1 MQEMVEE
8 KFMQEN
14 PFKGVLKLAV
24 DSKASDIHIK
34 TGCSVTLR
42 INSEL
47 VECDFL
53 ADNKSVS
60 QFIKIMLSA
69 ELEQRYK
76 DAGDVDL
83 SYVEEGIGRFRVNIH
98 RQRGESAVAMRHV
111 KSKILSFQE
120 LGLPAQ
126 IKKLAELERGIVFI
140 TGTTGSG
147 KSTTLASII
156 ESINQSKKRHIITIE
171 DPIEYEF
178 TDKESFIEQREVGL
192 DTVSFDSAFIHSL
205 RQDPDIIIV
214 GEMRSR
220 ESFDAALKAA
230 DTGHLIFST
239 LHTRNASQS
248 ISRILDFYEASEHLS
263 IRQAL
268 ASSLAAIVS
277 QRLIAR
283 ASGDGVIPAVE
294 IMFNNAIIQ
303 SLLRENKLDKLPPAI
318 EGSKGEGMQSFN
330 QSLVELV
337 DNTLI
342 SEEDA
347 LKNSDNPEALK
358 MYLKGV
364 FLGTESKILG

>member
-1 MQEMVEE
+1 
-8 KFMQEN
+8 
-14 PFKGVLKLAV
+14 
-24 DSKASDIHIK
+24 
-34 TGCSVTLR
+34 
-42 INSEL
+42 
-47 VECDFL
+47 
-53 ADNKSVS
+53 
-60 QFIKIMLSA
+60 MLSQ
-69 ELEQRYK
+69 ELEQKYHV
-76 DAGDVDL
+76 AGDVDL

-98 RQRGESAVAMRHV
+98 KQRGEAAIAMRHV
-111 KSKILSFQE
+111 KSRILNFQD
-120 LGLPAQ
+120 LGLPPQ
-126 IKKLAELERGIVFI
+126 IRKLTEFERGIVFI

-147 KSTTLASII
+147 KSTTLASVI
-156 ESINQSKKRHIITIE
+156 EGINQTVKKHIITIE

-192 DTVSFDSAFIHSL
+192 DTISFDSAITHSL

-230 DTGHLIFST
+230 DTGHLVFST
-239 LHTRNASQS
+239 LHTKNASQS
-248 ISRILDFYEASEHLS
+248 INRILDFYDASEHLS

-277 QRLIAR
+277 QRLIAT
-283 ASGDGVIPAVE
+283 GDGVIPSVE
-294 IMFNNAIIQ
+294 IMFNNPIIQ
-303 SLLRENKLDKLPPAI
+303 SLLRENKLDKLAPAI

-337 DNTLI
+337 NNGII

-358 MYLKGV
+358 MCLKGV
-364 FLGTESKILG
+364 FLGSENKILG